1 MIELLE
7 LKNKVLEIFD
17 TDIDHL
23 GDALMQSVTE
33 NDLDKYE
40 RFCELVDGDLSV
52 DWLQRIYQYYHA
64 DRENKKQDYTPK
76 CLADFMGRLV
86 GESDVIIDMCA
97 GSGAL
102 IIQRW
107 VQNPN
112 QKFRAF
118 EIDENVIPFLLFNL
132 AVRNIDSSVC
142 RADVLSDEKY
152 EQWRISKGEKY
163 GRVTYFKSA
172 V

>member
-1 MIELLE
+1 MELLE

-23 GDALMQSVTE
+23 GDALMQSVME
-33 NDLDKYE
+33 NDIDKYG

-64 DRENKKQDYTPK
+64 DRENKKQDYTPR

-86 GESDVIIDMCA
+86 GESDVLIDMCA

-107 VQNPN
+107 AQNPN

-142 RADVLSDEKY
+142 RADVLSDEKH

-163 GRVTYFKSA
+163 GRITYFKSSI
-172 V
+172 